1 MNTAQRHAACVVW
14 WIAAAVVAGP
24 ARGDD
29 RPDIVWIVADDLG
42 HAELSVHGSS
52 HVKTPH
58 IDSIAEQG
66 VRFTQA
72 YAAAPVCCPS
82 RAGLL
87 TGRYPQRM
95 GLGANPGPALLTPP
109 DFGLPDDEV
118 TAAEQLRDLGYTTAL
133 VGKWHLGYAPKK
145 HPGHHGFDRFF
156 GFLGGLNGYCP
167 GRRPLDEPIFR
178 DDRRVIEPEYLT
190 DAFGRE
196 AVAAIDGAGD
206 QPLFLMLSFN
216 AVHGPLQATE
226 EDLRRFAGV
235 PGKRRRAYVAMTA
248 SLDDAVGDVL
258 EALQRRNR
266 DALIVFMSDNG
277 GPTRETTASNEPF
290 EGHKYQLLEGGVRV
304 PMFAQ
309 WTGRLEPGVTF
320 DEPVIA
326 LALLPTA
333 VGAAGRHLRR
343 AGERPGPAA
352 PGRGR
357 GGWGD
362 RRRPRR
368 RGSAPLPRRPP
379 DRGTPRTPLLA
390 IRRAVGD
397 PQRRPQARQA
407 VRPRQTPSV
416 RPVLGRGRT
425 ARRGRGAFRRGR
437 GAALC
442 VGGLGRIAV
451 DTTKKKYNPRPCEG
465 PRRG

>member
-1 MNTAQRHAACVVW
+1 VNTAQRHAACVVW

-156 GFLGGLNGYCP
+156 GFLGGLNGYFP

-326 LALLPTA
+326 LDLLPTA
-333 VGAAGRHLRR
+333 VVAAGGGIADDLDGVDLLPFLDGRRTGAPHEHLYWRYAGQWAIR
-343 AGERPGPAA
+343 SGDHKLVKQCGHGKPRLFDLSSDEGERRDVAEE
-352 PGRGR
+352 RSDVVEELR
-357 GGWGD
+357 
-362 RRRPRR
+362 
-368 RGSAPLPRRPP
+368 
-379 DRGTPRTPLLA
+379 
-390 IRRAVGD
+390 
-397 PQRRPQARQA
+397 
-407 VRPRQTPSV
+407 SV
-416 RPVLGRGRT
+416 WEAWAESL
-425 ARRGRGAFRRGR
+425 
-437 GAALC
+437 
-442 VGGLGRIAV
+442 
-451 DTTKKKYNPRPCEG
+451 
-465 PRRG
+465 